1 MDTIKNLSV
10 RDKKISLYLIGLL
23 LIVIAY
29 VLVFSPLMDR
39 YSVLKSNQDEL
50 QRQVDQLNEVNR
62 NINSYRSKT
71 GAMKSDIDDF
81 MKDFKSELKE
91 EDDILFAKSLEDKTG
106 VDIFTVNLSQRYYLY
121 TIGVGPSNENIPV
134 EAGEALMP
142 DTLYV
147 TPMSL
152 ETEGSYEQFKKY
164 FNEINKESNRKSIT
178 SVSLR
183 YDSTTG
189 LLYGD
194 VLMNNY
200 FITDNS
206 KAYVVPE
213 IETISIG
220 LDDIFGTVN
229 KKTGSEE

>member
-91 EDDILFAKSLEDKTG
+91 G
-106 VDIFTVNLSQRYYLY
+106 R
-121 TIGVGPSNENIPV
+121 
-134 EAGEALMP
+134 
-142 DTLYV
+142 
-147 TPMSL
+147 
-152 ETEGSYEQFKKY
+152 
-164 FNEINKESNRKSIT
+164 
-178 SVSLR
+178 
-183 YDSTTG
+183 
-189 LLYGD
+189 
-194 VLMNNY
+194 
-200 FITDNS
+200 
-206 KAYVVPE
+206 
-213 IETISIG
+213 
-220 LDDIFGTVN
+220 
-229 KKTGSEE
+229 